1 VTETAAPERPL
12 RRDAERNRDRIVEAA
27 RIAFAADGI
36 DVSVEEIARRA
47 GVGMGT
53 LYRRFPTKGDLV
65 DAVLED
71 AFAEV
76 CQAAR
81 SALDAHDGWSAFTTF
96 LERVFELHV
105 RNRGLKDVI
114 ASGQHD
120 LRRLEALRAQMR
132 PLVSEVVAR
141 AQAQGTLR
149 NDFAAEDV
157 PMLFWTGGRV
167 AEVTSDVAPDLWR
180 RYLGFLLDGLRADA
194 ATPLPTP
201 PLTRAQ
207 LDRVQMRKAG

>member
-1 VTETAAPERPL
+1 MARTTTTPRPL
-12 RRDAERNRDRIVEAA
+12 RRDAERNRARIVDAA
-27 RIAFAADGI
+27 RAAFAAEGI

-71 AFAEV
+71 AIADV
-76 CQAAR
+76 CEAAR
-81 SALDAHDGWSAFTTF
+81 SALETDDAWAAFTTF

-105 RNRGLKDVI
+105 SNRGLKDVI
-114 ASGQHD
+114 ASGEHD
-120 LRRLEALRAQMR
+120 LDRLQALRARMR
-132 PLVSEVVAR
+132 PLVAEVVAR
-141 AQAQGTLR
+141 AQSQGTLR
-149 NDFAAEDV
+149 PDFVAEDM

-167 AEVTSDVAPDLWR
+167 AEVASDVAPDLWR
-180 RYLGFLLDGLRADA
+180 RYLGFMLDGLRADA
-194 ATPLPTP
+194 ATPLPTR

-207 LDRVQMRKAG
+207 LDRVQTRRSG

>member
-1 VTETAAPERPL
+1 
-12 RRDAERNRDRIVEAA
+12 
-27 RIAFAADGI
+27 
-36 DVSVEEIARRA
+36 
-47 GVGMGT
+47 MGT

-71 AFAEV
+71 AVAEV
-76 CQAAR
+76 CEAAR
-81 SALDAHDGWSAFTTF
+81 SALETDDAWAGFTTF

-114 ASGQHD
+114 TSGEHD
-120 LRRLEALRAQMR
+120 LGRLQALRARMR
-132 PLVSEVVAR
+132 PLVAEVVAR
-141 AQAQGTLR
+141 AQNQGTLR
-149 NDFAAEDV
+149 PDFAAEDV

-194 ATPLPTP
+194 ATPLTTQ

-207 LDRVQMRKAG
+207 LDRVQTRRSG